1 MNFYMTTG
9 TPTFMEKL
17 HKKYEH
23 EKMLIL
29 YGANQTLLLHET
41 AGKTVFQT
49 PRKYEVVDGM
59 NELQQAGYF
68 TFYHIP
74 VSDEGRPVFEKNI
87 VQRLK
92 GMKDQTGLTA
102 MRLLRPKKSETYII
116 LLQWKDKRSY
126 DIWKKYDPIAQELE
140 NFSVGVKKDN
150 IFNAATYI
158 STYSGAKQKEGEEN
172 ES

>member
-126 DIWKKYDPIAQELE
+126 DIWKKYDPIVQELE